1 MPINEQKINE
11 NTSLNNSLNFAL
23 NSNIG
28 YLSLIMEVLRLLNG
42 AQPSKI
48 LGIFIK
54 KIMIIGPFY
63 HVKK

>member
-1 MPINEQKINE
+1 MRDIEYGLRKETIVPINEQKINE

-42 AQPSKI
+42 A
-48 LGIFIK
+48 
-54 KIMIIGPFY
+54 
-63 HVKK
+63 